1 MVMYKSWCVEI
12 SRNSLHSIISQ
23 PAFTCSK
30 LNIETLEHGV
40 KYAQKLTACSSSSVV
55 NFEHLNSGWDVNG
68 DKVTY
73 FDSFGVEY
81 ILKKS
86 KHLQATKILWQI
98 FIEYKHMIQ

>member
-1 MVMYKSWCVEI
+1 M
-12 SRNSLHSIISQ
+12 
-23 PAFTCSK
+23 
-30 LNIETLEHGV
+30 

-81 ILKKS
+81 IPKEIKTFVS
-86 KHLQATKILWQI
+86 NKNIMTNIYRI
-98 FIEYKHMIQ
+98 